1 MFATL
6 KQNTMKFDIVDLN
19 EFSGR
24 AAKIYSILP
33 EKDALTLL
41 DHFFDDNKDYYLEL
55 KEIAA
60 KLITMGKYTGC
71 RPQFFKEYEGAP
83 GDGVV
88 ALYYKQM
95 RLYCLRYDRSC
106 IFVGSGGVK
115 PPGIAAYQDYPPL
128 DAKATEMK
136 KIAASINK
144 AIKEKDLMIQ
154 DDGTLI
160 KTDYLE
166 LEI

>member
-1 MFATL
+1 
-6 KQNTMKFDIVDLN
+6 MKFDIVDLN
-19 EFSGR
+19 EFSGQ
-24 AAKIYSILP
+24 AAKIYSILL
-33 EKDALTLL
+33 EDDSLTLL
-41 DHFFDDNKDYYLEL
+41 DHFFENNKEYYLEL

-60 KLITMGKYTGC
+60 KLITMGKHTGC
-71 RPQFFKEYEGAP
+71 RPQYFKEYEGAP

-88 ALYYKQM
+88 ALYYKHI

-106 IFVGSGGVK
+106 IFVGSGGIK

-128 DAKATEMK
+128 EAKAAEMK

-154 DDGTLI
+154 NDGTLI
-160 KTDYLE
+160 NTDYLD